1 MRSIY
6 SFIITQSG
14 GQSRRFNASSLVV
27 KGLIA
32 LCGIVF
38 FGFLTS
44 VALNVKLGIHYSNT
58 KQIVQDQEE
67 QVKVIKTLT
76 DELQSLRQ
84 LVDDLIQK
92 EEEIRQDLGKPK
104 YRKLSNRRRIRSKRR
119 QFDRNY
125 PKNNQPLF
133 VTHQLSREVEFL
145 KKNVLTLEKRMR
157 RHMAVYDQYKSWF
170 DETPSIWPVYGYI
183 RSGYGWR
190 THPLR
195 RKRQFHKG
203 IDIPAWIGAPV
214 QATADGYVEFAGYG
228 GGYGWMIV
236 ISHKFGYKT
245 IYAHLSEIEVT
256 QSTRVFK
263 GQIIGKIG
271 NSGLS
276 TGPHIHYEILRRR
289 KAVEPTQF
297 LNLDLFT
304 AVSKLW

>member
-1 MRSIY
+1 
-6 SFIITQSG
+6 
-14 GQSRRFNASSLVV
+14 
-27 KGLIA
+27 
-32 LCGIVF
+32 
-38 FGFLTS
+38 
-44 VALNVKLGIHYSNT
+44 
-58 KQIVQDQEE
+58 
-67 QVKVIKTLT
+67 
-76 DELQSLRQ
+76 
-84 LVDDLIQK
+84 
-92 EEEIRQDLGKPK
+92 
-104 YRKLSNRRRIRSKRR
+104 
-119 QFDRNY
+119 
-125 PKNNQPLF
+125 
-133 VTHQLSREVEFL
+133 
-145 KKNVLTLEKRMR
+145 MR

-245 IYAHLSEIEVT
+245 IYAHLPEIEVT

-271 NSGLS
+271 NSGYLPVLIFI
-276 TGPHIHYEILRRR
+276 TRFYDDE
-289 KAVEPTQF
+289 
-297 LNLDLFT
+297 
-304 AVSKLW
+304 KLWSRHSF

>member
-1 MRSIY
+1 M
-6 SFIITQSG
+6 
-14 GQSRRFNASSLVV
+14 
-27 KGLIA
+27 
-32 LCGIVF
+32 
-38 FGFLTS
+38 
-44 VALNVKLGIHYSNT
+44 
-58 KQIVQDQEE
+58 
-67 QVKVIKTLT
+67 
-76 DELQSLRQ
+76 
-84 LVDDLIQK
+84 
-92 EEEIRQDLGKPK
+92 
-104 YRKLSNRRRIRSKRR
+104 
-119 QFDRNY
+119 
-125 PKNNQPLF
+125 
-133 VTHQLSREVEFL
+133 
-145 KKNVLTLEKRMR
+145 
-157 RHMAVYDQYKSWF
+157 
-170 DETPSIWPVYGYI
+170 
-183 RSGYGWR
+183 
-190 THPLR
+190 R

>member
-1 MRSIY
+1 
-6 SFIITQSG
+6 
-14 GQSRRFNASSLVV
+14 
-27 KGLIA
+27 
-32 LCGIVF
+32 
-38 FGFLTS
+38 
-44 VALNVKLGIHYSNT
+44 
-58 KQIVQDQEE
+58 
-67 QVKVIKTLT
+67 
-76 DELQSLRQ
+76 
-84 LVDDLIQK
+84 
-92 EEEIRQDLGKPK
+92 
-104 YRKLSNRRRIRSKRR
+104 
-119 QFDRNY
+119 
-125 PKNNQPLF
+125 
-133 VTHQLSREVEFL
+133 
-145 KKNVLTLEKRMR
+145 MR